1 MAGETFED
9 VSLRGARFVRADLSG
24 AVMRAVDIAGADIDA
39 PWLLDGESVLRVNG
53 VDVAPLVEAELE
65 RRFPGYAQRRASD
78 LDGLRAN
85 WARLEDVWAATLARV
100 SRMPVGTVDVSVDG
114 EWSFS
119 QTLRHL
125 VMAIDTWL
133 RGAILRVDSP
143 YHPIGQPNAEYAT
156 DGHDPSVFRSDV
168 PPYDEVLE
176 VWRDRSAMV
185 REFLAG
191 QTESDLDGMR
201 SNPWAPDYDET
212 VRSCLH
218 TILEESW
225 EHHRFATRDLD
236 AIEATGG
243 DA

>member
-1 MAGETFED
+1 
-9 VSLRGARFVRADLSG
+9 
-24 AVMRAVDIAGADIDA
+24 MRAVDIAGADIDA

-65 RRFPGYAQRRASD
+65 RRFPGYAQRRAGD
-78 LDGLRAN
+78 VDGLRAN
-85 WARLEDVWAATLARV
+85 WARLEEVWAGTLDRV
-100 SRMPVGTVDVSVDG
+100 SRMPAGTVDVSVDG
-114 EWSFS
+114 EWSFA

-133 RGAILRVDSP
+133 RGAVLRVERP
-143 YHPIGQPNAEYAT
+143 YHPIGQPNVEYAT

-176 VWRDRSAMV
+176 VWRDRIAMV
-185 REFLAG
+185 RDFLAG
-191 QTESDLDGMR
+191 VTAADLEETR

-212 VRSCLH
+212 VRSCLQ

-236 AIEATGG
+236 AIDAADG

>member
-1 MAGETFED
+1 
-9 VSLRGARFVRADLSG
+9 
-24 AVMRAVDIAGADIDA
+24 MRAVDIAGADIDA

-65 RRFPGYAQRRASD
+65 RRFPGYAQRRAGD
-78 LDGLRAN
+78 VDGLRAN
-85 WARLEDVWAATLARV
+85 WARLEEVWAGTLDRV
-100 SRMPVGTVDVSVDG
+100 SRMPAGTVDVSVDG
-114 EWSFS
+114 EWSFA

-133 RGAILRVDSP
+133 RGAVLRVDRP
-143 YHPIGQPNAEYAT
+143 YHPIGQPNVEYAT

-176 VWRDRSAMV
+176 VWRDRIAMV
-185 REFLAG
+185 RDFLAG
-191 QTESDLDGMR
+191 VTAADLEETR

-212 VRSCLH
+212 VRSCLQ

-236 AIEATGG
+236 AIDAADG
-243 DA
+243 DS